1 MESKQGVIAVE
12 RATIVIISDDGAF
25 SGAVTSRWTNA
36 KNVPTFKFVSSECAS
51 DDGAGEFDLAVIGR
65 VDAQALGTLLSR
77 LEPAHRPVI
86 LVSALN
92 GHTPRYRGVCVVP
105 EGPDWAEMVFIL
117 AQEIFERQRVLADL
131 EKLQDTNSELQH
143 QACLGHFMLEARH
156 NLNNALTSILGNSDL
171 ILLDSAE
178 LSPRLR
184 AQVETIRNMAM
195 RMNEIMQ
202 RFSSLQKEMQLV
214 EQQSSRSASKLSIG
228 SGA

>member
-1 MESKQGVIAVE
+1 ME
-12 RATIVIISDDGAF
+12 RATIVIISDDPAF
-25 SGAVTSRWTNA
+25 SGAVTSRWMNA
-36 KNVPTFKFVSSECAS
+36 KNVPSFKLVTSEQAS
-51 DDGAGEFDLAVIGR
+51 DDGPGEFDVAVIGR
-65 VDAQALGTLLSR
+65 VAPEALGPILNR
-77 LEPAHRPVI
+77 LEPAHRPAV

-92 GHTPRYRGVCVVP
+92 GHTPRYRGVCVLP

-131 EKLQDTNSELQH
+131 EKLQDANSELQH

-171 ILLDSAE
+171 ILLDDVE
-178 LSPRLR
+178 LSSRLR

-214 EQQSSRSASKLSIG
+214 EQQTSRSASKLSVG